1 VLNIVDDDWGTYTTS
16 KIKVYSVVSDADS
29 DTKSVV
35 FTATCIATQVTNPS
49 GGNSPYY
56 NTTTSTWWQYSDTLK
71 AFEDTGVGNII
82 QRIIKNDNFKGVA
95 EPATNPGTPDG
106 VVFYLASAK
115 GTYSNFGGYV
125 HDGERTVVLS
135 NSTGSWVATDAGIAT
150 ISNSSQK
157 NYTNVENGN
166 KFIKEATR
174 KDSNIQAQNGHK
186 VSDKVHS
193 YNSKDEFINRA
204 KELATYAKDNFNIN
218 DMQAISNE
226 VIIKYIQEKIDN
238 GLKYRSISTYISQ
251 LEKIQL
257 GLSKFMKH
265 REEHFQLF
273 TREILK
279 NVRELAKANAVIS
292 KHKNR
297 AFSNPELIKNELKDY
312 MKVSFE
318 LQLTHGLRVNEAT
331 YINSVNF

>member
-1 VLNIVDDDWGTYTTS
+1 MR
-16 KIKVYSVVSDADS
+16 
-29 DTKSVV
+29 
-35 FTATCIATQVTNPS
+35 
-49 GGNSPYY
+49 
-56 NTTTSTWWQYSDTLK
+56 
-71 AFEDTGVGNII
+71 GNINYQVNQLWSKVDGI
-82 QRIIKNDNFKGVA
+82 NISK
-95 EPATNPGTPDG
+95 AT
-106 VVFYLASAK
+106 
-115 GTYSNFGGYV
+115 
-125 HDGERTVVLS
+125 
-135 NSTGSWVATDAGIAT
+135 
-150 ISNSSQK
+150 
-157 NYTNVENGN
+157 
-166 KFIKEATR
+166 TR
-174 KDSNIQAQNGHK
+174 KDSNIKAQNGHK

-273 TREILK
+273 TRETLK
-279 NVRELAKANAVIS
+279 NVRALAKANAVIS

-297 AFSNPELIKNELKDY
+297 AFNNPELIKNELKDY

-331 YINSVNF
+331 YIKQNQLTENVLTIQGKGGYIREIELKEDLANRLRKELKKIMKKLKFHILLIEKI

>member
-1 VLNIVDDDWGTYTTS
+1 MR
-16 KIKVYSVVSDADS
+16 
-29 DTKSVV
+29 
-35 FTATCIATQVTNPS
+35 
-49 GGNSPYY
+49 
-56 NTTTSTWWQYSDTLK
+56 
-71 AFEDTGVGNII
+71 GNINY
-82 QRIIKNDNFKGVA
+82 QVNQLWSKV
-95 EPATNPGTPDG
+95 DG
-106 VVFYLASAK
+106 I
-115 GTYSNFGGYV
+115 N
-125 HDGERTVVLS
+125 
-135 NSTGSWVATDAGIAT
+135 
-150 ISNSSQK
+150 ISK
-157 NYTNVENGN
+157 A
-166 KFIKEATR
+166 ATR

-257 GLSKFMKH
+257 GLSKFTKH
-265 REEHFQLF
+265 KVEHFQLF
-273 TREILK
+273 TRDTLK
-279 NVRELAKANAVIS
+279 KVRELAKANAVIS

-297 AFSNPELIKNELKDY
+297 AFTNPEVIKNELKDY

-331 YINSVNF
+331 FIKEDQLNKNILTIQGKGGYIREIELKEDLANRLRKELKKNNGKIKIPYSTYRKYLKDAASTSNQDFNGTHGLRFNYVQKEYHERINEFKNHNEALKEISYNIGHHREEITEHYRRPSDNST